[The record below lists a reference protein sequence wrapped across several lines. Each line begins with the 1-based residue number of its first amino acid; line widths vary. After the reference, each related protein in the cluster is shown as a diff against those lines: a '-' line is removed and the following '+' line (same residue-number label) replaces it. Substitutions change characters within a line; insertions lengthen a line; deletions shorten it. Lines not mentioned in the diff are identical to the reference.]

1 MKSDDKKFSILIVD
15 DVPKNIQMVANVLR
29 EEGYQMAFAR
39 SGDAALRHTETIL
52 FDLILLDIMMP
63 EMNGYEVCEKLKQN
77 PKTKEIPV
85 IFLTAKTDTE
95 NVLKGFELG
104 AVDYVT
110 KPFNMSELLARV
122 KTHLELREARQKL
135 QELNATKD
143 KFFSIIAHDL
153 KNPFNALISGSNFL
167 VQHFEELEKN
177 KIKAFIREINN
188 ASKYAFNLLENLLEW
203 SRAQTGRV
211 ICEPTETD
219 IHRIVSDT
227 MALLKQ
233 NAEKK
238 QVHLINEIAPNTSA
252 YADIDMIS
260 VIIRNLLSNA
270 LKYTNEGGE
279 VRIAS
284 KAAGDFME
292 ISVSDTGVGISKE
305 DMDRLF
311 RIDIK
316 YSTAGTDQEQGT
328 GLGLILCKEFVEK
341 NGGKIQVASD
351 IGKGS
356 VFCFT
361 LPTYRQT

>member
-153 KNPFNALISGSNFL
+153 KNPFNALISGSNF
-167 VQHFEELEKN
+167 
-177 KIKAFIREINN
+177 
-188 ASKYAFNLLENLLEW
+188 
-203 SRAQTGRV
+203 
-211 ICEPTETD
+211 
-219 IHRIVSDT
+219 
-227 MALLKQ
+227 
-233 NAEKK
+233 
-238 QVHLINEIAPNTSA
+238 
-252 YADIDMIS
+252 
-260 VIIRNLLSNA
+260 
-270 LKYTNEGGE
+270 
-279 VRIAS
+279 
-284 KAAGDFME
+284 
-292 ISVSDTGVGISKE
+292 
-305 DMDRLF
+305 
-311 RIDIK
+311 
-316 YSTAGTDQEQGT
+316 
-328 GLGLILCKEFVEK
+328 
-341 NGGKIQVASD
+341 
-351 IGKGS
+351 
-356 VFCFT
+356 
-361 LPTYRQT
+361 